1 MPPDS
6 NGHRPTPVALPPP
19 PRPVPSAPRR
29 PIPLIDLVLSGAL
42 RLGAPEAPAK

>member
-6 NGHRPTPVALPPP
+6 NGHRPTPVALPP

-42 RLGAPEAPAK
+42 RLAAPEAPAK